1 MYLVEIV
8 QPMWRTGDIPQELVW
23 NVLVIITKGTT
34 DTRGIGL
41 LETLWKV
48 AEVLIDNCRRAI
60 LQFHDILHGLR
71 SGGATG
77 MAIMDLKLVQYLARV
92 DHDPLFLVLLDL
104 KKAYNTV

>member
-1 MYLVEIV
+1 MEILQNV
-8 QPMWRTGDIPQELVW
+8 WLTGEIPQELSYT
-23 NVLVIITKGTT
+23 VLIFIPKGTT

-41 LETLWKV
+41 LDTLWKV